1 MVSIKAIRSSNALL
15 ADATVPRVAVF
26 AGGTSGIGKF
36 TVRALAATGAPIRI
50 YLVGRPSAAVA
61 TASFIAEVHALNPRA
76 EIVWTEA
83 EIALLADVRRVCEL
97 IRAKEPRVDLLFLS
111 AGYAPFGGR
120 REVTA
125 EGVGL
130 VQSLEYYSRVLFVMG
145 LLPALRAAEAGRVIS
160 VLAGGAER
168 VAALRVDD
176 MDLEEPGVFGA
187 IAAQSHFAALNTV
200 ALDKLAEENPGLV
213 FIHSWPGWVDTGNGR
228 RGAEEGSWMAW
239 VVRWIL
245 EPIMRAF
252 SFSHED
258 SGQRYLFQCTSAA
271 YGGHGVPWDGEPGVN
286 SVGMAAAGMFRVKF
300 KCDCAKDGV
309 VPALREKAD
318 DKVWKHTLKVLAPYL

>member
-1 MVSIKAIRSSNALL
+1 MVTIKAIHAANALL
-15 ADATVPRVAVF
+15 TDSTIPRVAVF

-36 TVRALAATGAPIRI
+36 AIRALVAAGHPIRI
-50 YLVGRPSAAVA
+50 YLVGRASTADSAAA
-61 TASFIAEVHALNPRA
+61 FIAELRAVNPRA

-97 IRAKEPRVDLLFLS
+97 IKGKEPRVDLLFVS

-130 VQSLEYYSRVLFVMG
+130 VQSLEYYSRVLFVLG
-145 LLPALRAAEAGRVIS
+145 LLPALKAAEAGRVVS
-160 VLAGGAER
+160 VLAGGTER
-168 VAALRVDD
+168 VAALRVED
-176 MDLEEPGVFGA
+176 MDLEEKGVFGDV
-187 IAAQSHFAALNTV
+187 AAQSHFAALNTV

-213 FIHSWPGWVDTGNGR
+213 FIHSWPGWVDTGNAR
-228 RGAEEGSWMAW
+228 RGVEEGSWMEW
-239 VVRWIL
+239 IVKWLLEPVVR
-245 EPIMRAF
+245 RF

-271 YGGHGVPWDGEPGVN
+271 FGGRGVPWDGEPGIN
-286 SVGMAAAGMFRVKF
+286 SAGTTAEGMFRVKF
-300 KCDCAKDGV
+300 RCDCAKDGV
-309 VPALREKAD
+309 MEALREKAG
-318 DKVWKHTLKVLAPYL
+318 DKVWNHTLKVLGPYL

>member
-1 MVSIKAIRSSNALL
+1 MVTIQAIHASNALL
-15 ADATVPRVAVF
+15 TDSTIPLVSVF
-26 AGGTSGIGKF
+26 AGGTSGVGKF
-36 TVRALAATGAPIRI
+36 TIRTLAATGAPVRI
-50 YLVGRPSAAVA
+50 YLIGRAATAASAAA
-61 TASFIAEVHALNPRA
+61 FIAELHALNPRA
-76 EIVWTEA
+76 EIIWTEA

-97 IRAKEPRVDLLFLS
+97 IREKEPRVDLLFLS

-145 LLPALRAAEAGRVIS
+145 LLPALKAAEAGRVVS

-168 VAALRVDD
+168 VNALRVED

-187 IAAQSHFAALNTV
+187 VAAQTHIATLNSL
-200 ALDKLAEENPGLV
+200 ALDKLAEENEGVV
-213 FIHSWPGWVDTGNGR
+213 FIHSWPGWVDTGNAR
-228 RGAEEGSWMAW
+228 RGVEEGSWMGW
-239 VVRWIL
+239 VIRWIL
-245 EPIMRAF
+245 EPIVRRF

-271 YGGHGVPWDGEPGVN
+271 FGGRGVQWDGKPGVN
-286 SVGMAAAGMFRVKF
+286 SVGTQAAGFFRVKF
-300 KCDCAKDGV
+300 RCDCAEDKV
-309 VPALREKAD
+309 MPALRERAG
-318 DKVWKHTLKVLAPYL
+318 DKVWNHTLKVLEPYL